1 MSAVYEPQ
9 SPRISVRHKC
19 KFNFNDIIVPFP
31 LVKLLRTVS
40 PHFHILPLSL
50 SLTFSLSLSLSLSF
64 FYLFDRERECVCVC
78 VHGVICVVCVF
89 SDYYWDFVS

>member
-40 PHFHILPLSL
+40 PHFHILPLYL
-50 SLTFSLSLSLSLSF
+50 SLTFSLSLSF
-64 FYLFDRERECVCVC
+64 FYLFDRERESVCVC
-78 VHGVICVVCVF
+78 AWCDMCGVCVQ
-89 SDYYWDFVS
+89 

>member
-31 LVKLLRTVS
+31 LVKLLCTVS
-40 PHFHILPLSL
+40 PYSPLSYPSPLSL
-50 SLTFSLSLSLSLSF
+50 PYLLSLSF
-64 FYLFDRERECVCVC
+64 TYLIERECVCVC
-78 VHGVICVVCVF
+78 MV
-89 SDYYWDFVS
+89 